1 MDTKLFGKDQQGLVM
16 IKEFEDEI
24 KATNY
29 ITAFKNTKKHLLN
42 LNEAKIFMIS
52 KENMAT
58 LFKRMSLQEYEDF
71 YKEYY

>member
-1 MDTKLFGKDQQGLVM
+1 LDTKLFGKDQESVVM
-16 IKEFEDEI
+16 IKDFEDEI
-24 KATNY
+24 KASTY
-29 ITAFKNTKKHLLN
+29 ITAFKNTRKHLQT

-58 LFKRMSLQEYEDF
+58 LFKRMSLKEYEEF